1 MKRDDSLLYIPLE
14 TEIFPNSKL
23 LNDLRNENLSN
34 SDMDE
39 KSLLSVRIS
48 HDDTSDKEN
57 GLLYQMNQVSKR
69 QLNKNNNVNMMESML
84 NSTSNRNKKEII
96 VSELNIKMNST
107 EKKKKKTKTIIKTLN
122 LNSVIQKKIF

>member
-84 NSTSNRNKKEII
+84 TQHQIEI
-96 VSELNIKMNST
+96 
-107 EKKKKKTKTIIKTLN
+107 KKKL
-122 LNSVIQKKIF
+122 